1 MFAVK
6 EERTVIGGVE
16 LARKTVVAA
25 TGEGVPA
32 VAYPSAPPALP
43 PPPPQPMITAPPSPK
58 GFSWMECCFKC
69 DDQHEWYQLG
79 GKGFCFV
86 LLLLLAYVVAGG
98 LILAYFGT
106 SFMVEMDDGKD
117 TTGVLAVG
125 AEHNAETAFNSLPLK
140 TAECTTVSAS
150 SYPSPAVSVASPSS
164 DCSVQRCD
172 YPKRKKQELDLP
184 LFRRHFGVS
193 FAQNF
198 HPKYDS
204 KASTF

>member
-25 TGEGVPA
+25 TGEGIINREYIEARREVDLPGSVPA

-98 LILAYFGT
+98 LILAYFG
-106 SFMVEMDDGKD
+106 
-117 TTGVLAVG
+117 VLCIFA
-125 AEHNAETAFNSLPLK
+125 TLL
-140 TAECTTVSAS
+140 
-150 SYPSPAVSVASPSS
+150 
-164 DCSVQRCD
+164 DCDCD
-172 YPKRKKQELDLP
+172 
-184 LFRRHFGVS
+184 
-193 FAQNF
+193 
-198 HPKYDS
+198 
-204 KASTF
+204 